1 MDKVAENRERESK
14 IRKTEAEAKKL
25 QGSREI
31 VKEAVVIY

>member
-1 MDKVAENRERESK
+1 MDKVAKNRERKSK
-14 IRKTEAEAKKL
+14 IRKIEAEAKKL